1 MLKEAEIVLVWGI
14 KMIELDLQNVQFK
27 LDSSLQGESGTK
39 TLVSKS
45 FESYWKL
52 EWYKMIA
59 GI

>member
-1 MLKEAEIVLVWGI
+1 
-14 KMIELDLQNVQFK
+14 MIELDLQNVQFK